1 MPDGQQQEEREPDEH
16 DERGEEAQAG
26 VRLFSLATNACVPS
40 SPVVVVGPVD
50 RLGVDRRFF
59 AWCRDVP
66 SGWLGHPGES
76 SAAPAFGPRQRRAA
90 RPYFVRV
97 GMAVRP
103 ENRGARLAECGLD
116 ALAEA
121 GLALG
126 LAGSLAEAMQ
136 TVAEAAARAAGA
148 EVVVVRIADDARIS
162 LKACAVATSSAAVGA
177 ELEGSRVPL
186 ADIPE
191 YEVSDAEHLPE
202 SVQSAAERVRASS
215 VVLIPLHLE
224 GRVEGSIELMRAGRA
239 FDDVERR
246 FARLAAGQAVLAIRA
261 FEGGA
266 GAGEADPGARLGLAG
281 EALAAGADGVR
292 TAEEITR
299 FATEAT
305 GALAGLLWR
314 RGPDGAL
321 GLVASLGTVVPDDA
335 LPSAR
340 AAVERALLGRRPV
353 AVEDIAGLPALATL
367 SATLQLGQPSIG
379 ALQLL
384 FSPDSEPTDVALA
397 TLATFGVRAAHAL
410 RATFQARTVALEL
423 ERTRALLAVVGQAI
437 SELSLA
443 HTLETAVARV
453 GELLEA
459 DRLAVY
465 LREDDRLYAAAGIG
479 LAGPHL
485 LLANRL
491 LELALGPFRSR
502 GILVVQEVAADPRL
516 TGVGDAAAET
526 GIEAAIAVPL
536 LAGHDVIGLLGVF
549 PARGRIL
556 TENES
561 ALLSALAV
569 QLAVAVQNAQLHERA
584 KQLGEERERALEAE
598 RAASKRV
605 RALYEISR
613 SFAQSLSLEATLEA
627 VASTVVDVLGVDI
640 ALIHM
645 PDERRERLMPR
656 AIKVAEPRLE
666 EAIGSII
673 YKPQAFGAH
682 PVQLLFRDAEPFLLT
697 RQTAEEIG
705 TPAIALVPFLERGWT
720 GAVVPIATPA
730 EVLASLTLISVQPGS
745 PVTAE
750 TIEQA
755 TAIGGQA
762 ALAIDNARL
771 YQQQKQFSDTMQRS
785 LLPHSVP
792 KLQGLELGDAYES
805 SARVEVGGDV
815 YDFMELGDGR
825 LAVTLG
831 DVTGHGIEAAADMA
845 MAKFVFRS
853 LAREHPEPGDF
864 LKSANEVVVGEIAP
878 GKFITLAYM
887 LIDGGKGEVAAA
899 GAGHP
904 PPRIVGA
911 DGSVTSLET
920 RGLVLGI
927 EPGQHYEEVRA
938 ILDVGGAVVLYTDG
952 VIEARWQS
960 ELYGVERLD
969 RVLSEQRELSANDLA
984 RVVLDDC
991 RAFARGELADD
1002 CAVVVV
1008 KRTA

>member
-1 MPDGQQQEEREPDEH
+1 
-16 DERGEEAQAG
+16 
-26 VRLFSLATNACVPS
+26 
-40 SPVVVVGPVD
+40 
-50 RLGVDRRFF
+50 
-59 AWCRDVP
+59 
-66 SGWLGHPGES
+66 
-76 SAAPAFGPRQRRAA
+76 
-90 RPYFVRV
+90 
-97 GMAVRP
+97 MAVRP
-103 ENRGARLAECGLD
+103 ENRGVGLAESGLE
-116 ALAEA
+116 ALAQA

-126 LAGSLAEAMQ
+126 LAGSLSEAMQ
-136 TVAEAAARAAGA
+136 TVAEAAARAVSA
-148 EVVVVRIADDARIS
+148 EVVVVRVVDDTSAS

-177 ELEGSRVPL
+177 ELEGSRLPL
-186 ADIPE
+186 ADMPE
-191 YEVSDAEHLPE
+191 SEVADAERLPE
-202 SVQSAAERVRASS
+202 SVRRAAERVQASS
-215 VVLIPLHLE
+215 VLLIPVQID
-224 GRVEGSIELMRAGRA
+224 GRVEGSVELMRAGDA
-239 FDDVERR
+239 FDDAERR
-246 FARLAAGQAVLAIRA
+246 LARLAAGQAALAIRT

-266 GAGEADPGARLGLAG
+266 GADEIDAEVTLGLAG
-281 EALAAGADGVR
+281 EALAAGADGIR
-292 TAEEITR
+292 TADEITR
-299 FATEAT
+299 FAKDAT

-314 RGPDGAL
+314 RGPEGKL
-321 GLVASLGTVVPDDA
+321 ELVASVGTVLPDDA
-335 LPSAR
+335 LP
-340 AAVERALLGRRPV
+340 AAAAADRALLGRQPV
-353 AVEDIAGLPALATL
+353 GVEAVGDLPGLATL

-384 FSPDSEPTDVALA
+384 FSPGSEPSDVALA
-397 TLATFGVRAAHAL
+397 TLAKFGVRAAHAL
-410 RATFQARTVALEL
+410 RASFQARTVALEL
-423 ERTRALLAVVGQAI
+423 ERTRALLTVVGQAI

-465 LREDDRLYAAAGIG
+465 LRDDDKLYAAAGIG

-502 GILVVQEVAADPRL
+502 SMLVVQDVASDPRL
-516 TGVGDAAAET
+516 GGVVDAASEA

-536 LAGHDVIGLLGVF
+536 LAGNDVIGLLGVF
-549 PARGRIL
+549 PIRGRIL

-584 KQLGEERERALEAE
+584 KQLGEERERALDAE

-627 VASTVVDVLGVDI
+627 VAGTVVDVLGVDI

-645 PDERRERLMPR
+645 PDERREWLMPR
-656 AIKVAEPRLE
+656 AMEVAEPRLE
-666 EAIGSII
+666 EAARSIM

-682 PVQLLFRDAEPFLLT
+682 PVQLLFRNAEPFQIT
-697 RQTAEEIG
+697 RQTVEEVG
-705 TPAIALVPFLERGWT
+705 APATALLPFLERGWT

-730 EVLASLTLISVQPGS
+730 EVLASLTIISVQPGS

-750 TIEQA
+750 TIDQA

-771 YQQQKQFSDTMQRS
+771 YLQQKQFSDTMQRS
-785 LLPHSVP
+785 LLPRSVP
-792 KLQGLELGDAYES
+792 ELQGLELGDAYES
-805 SARVEVGGDV
+805 SAHVDVGGDV

-825 LAVTLG
+825 LAVALG

-853 LAREHPEPGDF
+853 LAREHPEPADF
-864 LKSANEVVVGEIAP
+864 LQSANEVVVGEIAP
-878 GKFITLAYM
+878 GKFITLVYM
-887 LIDGGKGEVAAA
+887 LIDGAKGEVAAA

-904 PPRIVGA
+904 APRIVGV
-911 DGSVTSLET
+911 DGSVTGLET

-927 EPGQHYEEVRA
+927 EPGQHYEEVHA
-938 ILDVGGAVVLYTDG
+938 TLAVGGAVVLYTDG
-952 VIEARWQS
+952 VIEARRES

-969 RVLSEQRELSANDLA
+969 RVLSERRDLSANELA
-984 RVVLDDC
+984 QVVLDDC

-1008 KRTA
+1008 RRTA

>member
-1 MPDGQQQEEREPDEH
+1 
-16 DERGEEAQAG
+16 
-26 VRLFSLATNACVPS
+26 
-40 SPVVVVGPVD
+40 
-50 RLGVDRRFF
+50 
-59 AWCRDVP
+59 
-66 SGWLGHPGES
+66 
-76 SAAPAFGPRQRRAA
+76 
-90 RPYFVRV
+90 
-97 GMAVRP
+97 MAVRP
-103 ENRGARLAECGLD
+103 EHRGVGLAEGRFE
-116 ALAEA
+116 ALAQA

-126 LAGSLAEAMQ
+126 LAGSLSEAMQ

-148 EVVVVRIADDARIS
+148 EVVVVRVADDARVS
-162 LKACAVATSSAAVGA
+162 LNACAVATSSAAVGA
-177 ELEGSRVPL
+177 ELEGSRLPL
-186 ADIPE
+186 IDVPE
-191 YEVSDAEHLPE
+191 YEVSDAERLPE
-202 SVQSAAERVRASS
+202 GVRRAAERVQASS
-215 VVLIPLHLE
+215 VLLIPVQID
-224 GRVEGSIELMRAGRA
+224 GRVEGSVELMRAGDA
-239 FDDVERR
+239 FDDAERR
-246 FARLAAGQAVLAIRA
+246 LARLAAGQAALAIRA
-261 FEGGA
+261 FEGRT
-266 GAGEADPGARLGLAG
+266 GAGELDAEATLGLAG
-281 EALAAGADGVR
+281 EALAAGADGIR
-292 TAEEITR
+292 TAAEITR

-314 RGPDGAL
+314 RSPEGVL
-321 GLVASLGTVVPDDA
+321 ELVASVGAVLPDDA
-335 LPSAR
+335 LLP
-340 AAVERALLGRRPV
+340 AAAAAERALLGRQPV
-353 AVEDIAGLPALATL
+353 GVEGIGDLPGLATL

-384 FSPDSEPTDVALA
+384 FSSGSEPSNVALA

-410 RATFQARTVALEL
+410 RASFQMRTVALEL

-443 HTLETAVARV
+443 HTLETAVASV

-465 LREDDRLYAAAGIG
+465 LREDDKLYAAAGIG
-479 LAGPHL
+479 LAGPHV
-485 LLANRL
+485 LLAKRL
-491 LELALGPFRSR
+491 LELSLGPFRSR
-502 GILVVQEVAADPRL
+502 GMLVIHDVASDPRL
-516 TGVGDAAAET
+516 AGVGDAAAET

-549 PARGRIL
+549 PARGRML
-556 TENES
+556 TDNES

-584 KQLGEERERALEAE
+584 KQLGEERERALDAE

-613 SFAQSLSLEATLEA
+613 SFAQSLSLDATLEA

-640 ALIHM
+640 ALIRM
-645 PDERRERLMPR
+645 PDERREWLMPR

-666 EAIGSII
+666 EAARSIM
-673 YKPQAFGAH
+673 YKPQAFGAR
-682 PVQLLFRDAEPFLLT
+682 PVQLLFRNAEPFQIT
-697 RQTAEEIG
+697 RQTVEEIG
-705 TPAIALVPFLERGWT
+705 SPATALLPFLERGWT

-730 EVLASLTLISVQPGS
+730 EVLASLTIISVQPGS
-745 PVTAE
+745 PVTVD
-750 TIEQA
+750 TIDQA

-785 LLPHSVP
+785 LLPRSVP
-792 KLQGLELGDAYES
+792 ELQGLELGDAYES
-805 SARVEVGGDV
+805 SAHVEVGGDV

-864 LKSANEVVVGEIAP
+864 LQSANEVVVGEIAP
-878 GKFITLAYM
+878 GKFITLVYM
-887 LIDGGKGEVAAA
+887 VIDGGKGEVAAA

-904 PPRIVGA
+904 APRIVGA
-911 DGSVTSLET
+911 DGSVRGLET

-927 EPGQHYEEVRA
+927 EPGQRYEEVRA
-938 ILDVGGAVVLYTDG
+938 TLDLGGAVVLYTDG
-952 VIEARWQS
+952 VIEARWEG
-960 ELYGVERLD
+960 ELYAVERLD
-969 RVLSEQRELSANDLA
+969 RVLSERRDLSANELA
-984 RVVLDDC
+984 QAVLDDC

>member
-1 MPDGQQQEEREPDEH
+1 
-16 DERGEEAQAG
+16 
-26 VRLFSLATNACVPS
+26 
-40 SPVVVVGPVD
+40 
-50 RLGVDRRFF
+50 
-59 AWCRDVP
+59 
-66 SGWLGHPGES
+66 
-76 SAAPAFGPRQRRAA
+76 
-90 RPYFVRV
+90 
-97 GMAVRP
+97 MAVRL
-103 ENRGARLAECGLD
+103 EQRGVGLAEGGLD

-126 LAGSLAEAMQ
+126 LAGSLSEAMQ
-136 TVAEAAARAAGA
+136 TVAEAAGRAAGA
-148 EVVVVRIADDARIS
+148 EVVVVRVADDARRS
-162 LKACAVATSSAAVGA
+162 LNACAVATSSAAVGA
-177 ELEGSRVPL
+177 ELEGSRLPLEDVP
-186 ADIPE
+186 E
-191 YEVSDAEHLPE
+191 GEVSDLQRLPK
-202 SVQSAAERVRASS
+202 SVRRAAERVRASS
-215 VVLIPLHLE
+215 VLLIPVQVD
-224 GRVEGSIELMRAGRA
+224 GRVEGSVELMRGGDA
-239 FDDVERR
+239 FDEGERR
-246 FARLAAGQAVLAIRA
+246 LARLAAGQAALAIRA
-261 FEGGA
+261 FA
-266 GAGEADPGARLGLAG
+266 GRANAGEVDARAMLSLAG
-281 EALAAGADGVR
+281 EALAAGADELR

-305 GALAGLLWR
+305 GAQAGLLWR
-314 RGPDGAL
+314 RGTEGVL
-321 GLVASLGTVVPDDA
+321 ELVASVGTVLADEA
-335 LPSAR
+335 LQPAG
-340 AAVERALLGRRPV
+340 AAAERALLGRQ
-353 AVEDIAGLPALATL
+353 AVDVERVGGLPGSATL
-367 SATLQLGQPSIG
+367 SATLQLGQPSIS

-384 FSPDSEPTDVALA
+384 FSPGSEPSDVALA

-410 RATFQARTVALEL
+410 RASFQARTVALEL

-465 LREDDRLYAAAGIG
+465 LREGDRLYAAAGIG
-479 LAGPHL
+479 LAGPHVR
-485 LLANRL
+485 LANRL
-491 LELALGPFRSR
+491 LELTLGPFRSR
-502 GILVVQEVAADPRL
+502 GMLIVHDVASDPRL
-516 TGVGDAAAET
+516 AGVGDAAAET
-526 GIEAAIAVPL
+526 GIDAAIAVPL
-536 LAGHDVIGLLGVF
+536 LAQDDVIGLLGVF
-549 PARGRIL
+549 PARGRLL

-561 ALLSALAV
+561 ALLSALAA

-584 KQLGEERERALEAE
+584 KQLGEERERALDAE
-598 RAASKRV
+598 RAASKQV

-640 ALIHM
+640 ALIRM
-645 PDERRERLMPR
+645 PDERREWLIPR
-656 AIKVAEPRLE
+656 AMKVAEPRLD
-666 EAIGSII
+666 EAVRSIL
-673 YKPQAFGAH
+673 YRPQAFGAH
-682 PVQLLFRDAEPFLLT
+682 PIQLLFRHGEPFLIT
-697 RQTAEEIG
+697 RKTMKEIG
-705 TPAIALVPFLERGWT
+705 APAAGLLPFLERGWT

-730 EVLASLTLISVQPGS
+730 EVLASLTILSVQPGS
-745 PVTAE
+745 PLTGE
-750 TIEQA
+750 TIDQA

-785 LLPHSVP
+785 LLPRSVP
-792 KLQGLELGDAYES
+792 DLQGLELGDAYES

-825 LAVTLG
+825 LAVALG

-864 LKSANEVVVGEIAP
+864 LQSANEVVVGEIAP
-878 GKFITLAYM
+878 GKFITLVY
-887 LIDGGKGEVAAA
+887 LLVDGSTGEVAAA

-911 DGSVTSLET
+911 EGSVRGLET

-927 EPGQHYEEVRA
+927 EPAQHYEEMRTT
-938 ILDVGGAVVLYTDG
+938 LDVGGAVVLYTDG
-952 VIEARWQS
+952 VIEARRDG
-960 ELYGVERLD
+960 ELYGLERLD
-969 RVLSEQRELSANDLA
+969 HVLSEQRDLSANELA
-984 RVVLDDC
+984 QVVLDDC